1 MNIVFNDTTVTL
13 DPKKDTAILL
23 DLQYLQ
29 RLSALLRQT
38 NKLILG
44 GLVGQIRLR
53 SKFVLLNLQ
62 RDFCGGA
69 YSRRWPP

>member
-23 DLQYLQ
+23 DLPYLQ
-29 RLSALLRQT
+29 RLSVLLRQT

-44 GLVGQIRLR
+44 KMTGLVQAADDL
-53 SKFVLLNLQ
+53 SL
-62 RDFCGGA
+62 
-69 YSRRWPP
+69 YY

>member
-23 DLQYLQ
+23 DLPYLQ

-44 GLVGQIRLR
+44 ELP
-53 SKFVLLNLQ
+53 N
-62 RDFCGGA
+62 
-69 YSRRWPP
+69 